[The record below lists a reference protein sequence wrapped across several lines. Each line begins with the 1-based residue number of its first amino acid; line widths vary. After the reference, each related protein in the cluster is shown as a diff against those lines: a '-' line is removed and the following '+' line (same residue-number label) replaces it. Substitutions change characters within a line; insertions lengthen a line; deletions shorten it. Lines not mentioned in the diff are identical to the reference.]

1 MTLLGK
7 ILVFL
12 NLALSMLLASWA
24 FGVYANRIDWSD
36 NKGDEKKGQP
46 AGELVSRKAE
56 LGESGRPGPL
66 WMGLRTA
73 EASWLEARRKLGRE
87 EDRIAGDRLWYY
99 AEMEHL
105 RTGATAVNPA
115 RAVVFTDGLPA
126 ADPKNPYRPQMVGAR
141 DQAGKPLRSL
151 AAYGRDLEAIRK
163 DLGTV
168 LARYQEQIE
177 QDMKL
182 TQLLIGPKGLQ
193 QRLVDEKVKREDVVK
208 EQGLVRPQLVNAVVE
223 SELVLKRRRELE
235 KRIEELRGKAE
246 VAGGR

>member
-1 MTLLGK
+1 MTLFGK

-12 NLALSMLLASWA
+12 NLAFSMVLASWA

-36 NKGDEKKGQP
+36 NPEKKGQP

-56 LGESGRPGPL
+56 VGESGRPGPL
-66 WMGLRTA
+66 WAGVRTA
-73 EASWLEARRKLGRE
+73 EASWLAARRDLERE
-87 EDRIAGDRLWYY
+87 EGRVAEDRLWYY

-105 RTGATAVNPA
+105 RTGATAGNPA
-115 RAVVFTDGLPA
+115 RAVVFKDGLPA
-126 ADPKNPYRPQMVGAR
+126 VDPKNPYRPLMVEAK

-151 AAYGRDLEAIRK
+151 VSYEEAEKTVRKELAAVLGRYR
-163 DLGTV
+163 
-168 LARYQEQIE
+168 EQIGE
-177 QDMKL
+177 DMKL

-208 EQGLVRPQLVNAVVE
+208 EQGLVQPQLVNAVVD
-223 SELVLKRRRELE
+223 SELILKRRRELE
-235 KRIEELRGKAE
+235 KRIKELEGKVE